1 MFAHPAVKVRNAMS
15 AGADYEKELAAL
27 LEALGGNIRELREAK
42 LPELSQEEVA
52 QKAKLHRTEWGMI
65 EQGKRNPRFS
75 TLLVMAETLG
85 ITLDELAEGLDPPK
99 HRKPAPGTKK
109 HTRPAP

>member
-1 MFAHPAVKVRNAMS
+1 MFAQPAVKVRKPMS
-15 AGADYEKELAAL
+15 TRADYERELAAL
-27 LEALGGNIRELREAK
+27 LEALGGNPQRGEAK

-52 QKAKLHRTEWGMI
+52 GKAKLHRTEWGMI

-85 ITLDELAEGLDPPK
+85 VTLDELAEGIDPPK
-99 HRKPAPGTKK
+99 QRKPAPGTKK
-109 HTRPAP
+109 RTRPAP